1 LHLLILTPGFAVNE
15 ADTSCLPFLQLY
27 LDELKKQDCRITIVT
42 EDHPQTENY
51 SWKNIEVITIRK
63 RATLLSK
70 IMARFTL
77 IKTIQAIHKRS
88 PIHVV
93 HSIWCNWA
101 SVKANAFCEKNRIRH
116 VVTLAGQE
124 PVQARG
130 LIKTISRTQCVP
142 VCVSEFQLKAAIS
155 CGATITEMIHWGL
168 ENITP
173 AEQQRDIDLLFCG
186 SLNQVKNYS
195 TFLLIIKKLEAAN
208 LIKYSVMCGGGQVEA
223 VILIAQKSG
232 LKSLSLTGEI
242 KRNEVLDLMKRAKI
256 FVHTSNYEAFGLVL
270 AEALAC
276 GCHVASTPTGIA
288 ATDKN
293 IHQCASV
300 DDFVN
305 VISKLLR
312 TGNPSPRND
321 YKISETVK
329 RYWQLY
335 GSTS

>member
-51 SWKNIEVITIRK
+51 SWKNIEVITVRK

-70 IMARFTL
+70 IMGRFTL
-77 IKTIQAIHKRS
+77 LKTIEAIHKRS
-88 PIHVV
+88 PVDVV

-130 LIKTISRTQCVP
+130 LIKKMNKLQCVP
-142 VCVSEFQLKAAIS
+142 VCVSNFQLKA
-155 CGATITEMIHWGL
+155 GASAGANIKEMIHWGI
-168 ENITP
+168 ENIVP
-173 AEQQRDIDLLFCG
+173 ESLNRDIDLLFCG
-186 SLNQVKNYS
+186 SLNKVKNYS
-195 TFLLIIKKLEAAN
+195 TFLVIVKKLVQTN
-208 LIKYSVMCGGGQVEA
+208 SVNSSVMCGGGQVEA
-223 VILIAQKSG
+223 VKLIARKSG
-232 LKSLSLTGEI
+232 LKSLSITGEI
-242 KRNEVLDLMKRAKI
+242 KRNEVLDLMKRAKV

-270 AEALAC
+270 AEAMAC
-276 GCHVASTPTGIA
+276 GCHVVSAPTGIA
-288 ATDKN
+288 ATDHN
-293 IHQCASV
+293 IHKCTSV

-312 TGNPSPRND
+312 TGNPLPRND
-321 YKISETVK
+321 YKISETVM

-335 GSTS
+335 RSAT